1 MEKVVENWLNE
12 NKDWFETYAIEN
24 LNLKTVEKW
33 LKLND
38 KTICKCPP
46 TTLINT
52 KHKNQ
57 SNIKTIIVDSTCIN
71 HNNNNNEIVNNLDS
85 NNNHED
91 EIISRLHH
99 SHSYTCVIHNKR
111 ISNNYRNNYQ
121 RNEAFKMLSSTEEL
135 SSEDEGKE
143 NKNKTNSNQLI
154 NNNNNNFVMG
164 LNPSILNNK
173 NINNNNNNNGSKLSR
188 RNNFFSMRKHHSL
201 NSTNSISNL
210 NLLKYLIETKIKL
223 PTHLNQHF
231 YSNKMKLTTE
241 KINDTEFLLELIKDI
256 SYELDLNTINE
267 KIIANIKFLL
277 NADKVSLFFVCHT
290 RKCLASFK
298 FDPFAGS
305 IDTNTNNNNNN
316 SNSSNKTNEQD
327 LTTQF
332 FEMEIPFGQTILGQ
346 VAQTGNLINIKQFKQ
361 VKIFLFS
368 LVSKY
373 QLTIF

>member
-1 MEKVVENWLNE
+1 MFNMEKVVENWLNE

-71 HNNNNNEIVNNLDS
+71 HHNNNNEIVNSLES

-91 EIISRLHH
+91 EIINRLHH

-143 NKNKTNSNQLI
+143 NKNKTNSNQL
-154 NNNNNNFVMG
+154 NNNNFVMG
-164 LNPSILNNK
+164 LNPCILNTK
-173 NINNNNNNNGSKLSR
+173 NNNNNNNNTSKLSR

-305 IDTNTNNNNNN
+305 IDTNNINNNTNIN

-361 VKIFLFS
+361 VVIFFFS
-368 LVSKY
+368 LLGFK
-373 QLTIF
+373 I